1 MHHNQ
6 TVKAKADEG
15 NLKKLQATSYARA
28 LRKINV
34 LIPYLKYEAQKAV
47 R

>member
-15 NLKKLQATSYARA
+15 NLKVTSNLSYAWA
-28 LRKINV
+28 PK
-34 LIPYLKYEAQKAV
+34 KD
-47 R
+47 